1 MDKNGI
7 HMEYRC
13 IEQKLSQISTNI
25 ANATDLS
32 KRAKEFANSS
42 ESTLISIQKEIEA
55 LYVSLENDDP
65 PEVSETNGDR

>member
-1 MDKNGI
+1 MEKNGM

-13 IEQKLSQISTNI
+13 IEQKLSQISAKI

-32 KRAKEFANSS
+32 QRAKEIANSS
-42 ESTLISIQKEIEA
+42 ESTLISAQKEIEA

-65 PEVSETNGDR
+65 PEVF